1 MASRQWRRPEAQ
13 AGSRRST
20 GAESFGATL
29 PFLLALAS
37 LVSWRYSL
45 HSIHPYRAGA
55 VGLVA
60 QLPPLWWLSVALA
73 AAAVLVELRRD
84 APRWPSMVAGLCALA
99 VVLHGTMPATET
111 VPRFSTEYYVAGF
124 SDYLGRTGQALPRLD
139 VRMSWPAMFA
149 AAGMAARAMGV
160 STLWFLR
167 WCPLVLNL
175 AFLIPI
181 KSIANTCLRTSRAQW
196 AALAI
201 FLASNW
207 IDQDYFSPQGL
218 NLFLFLAAVAIVIRV
233 FSAGGF
239 PPRVVGMVLSSD
251 LWLSMKRISLRTFN
265 LPYGAQAGEQPELG
279 TTSGYRSAM
288 LVVLL
293 VILGASAVSHQIT
306 PAALCLVFIGLMLT
320 GRTGLRMLW
329 LLMAVLVWA
338 WLSWEG
344 HAYWSNHLSKVFG
357 SAGQVGSTLNS
368 TVTARLQG
376 TSFGRQLV
384 QQGRIFTAVL
394 TWLGAVVGF
403 VALWRRGR
411 TLWTLAIVA
420 VAPVAVA
427 GAVSY
432 GGEVALRVLLFSL
445 APAAVLIAS
454 LVDHAPVRR
463 SSVLICLAI
472 SVALLALF
480 PLDRYGNESFEAIAP
495 GDLAAA
501 AWIHAHVPDGAD
513 IYIANRD
520 EPLYYTKVGSYKL
533 IEAGGLTTLRGA
545 QLAEHLPFTRVPTY
559 VYLTQ
564 SEDRYGVDFLGSQT
578 GWMNS
583 FITQLLKTGDVH
595 VVFKNATSTVL
606 RIEKQKP
613 PKHPRPNLHPHLH
626 PVTTPTTRPKP
637 VVKPK
642 PTPTTRPKPP
652 TTTRPKPA
660 PTTTRPRPA
669 PTTTTT
675 TTTTTTIP
683 TTTSVPTSLGTG
695 P

>member
-1 MASRQWRRPEAQ
+1 MSTQATYDAGLDQSSAEDAAGQAPPRQLTVPPSVLSA
-13 AGSRRST
+13 
-20 GAESFGATL
+20 L
-29 PFLLALAS
+29 PILLAAAS
-37 LVSWRYSL
+37 VVSWHFSL
-45 HSIHPYRAGA
+45 PSIHPYKAGA

-60 QLPPLWWLSVALA
+60 QLPVLWWLAVALA
-73 AAAVLVELRRD
+73 AAAVLVELRREE
-84 APRWPSMVAGLCALA
+84 PRWPSMVVGLCALA
-99 VVLHGTMPATET
+99 VVLHGTLPATET

-124 SDYLGRTGQALPRLD
+124 SDYLGRTGHALPRVD
-139 VRMSWPAMFA
+139 VRMSWPSTFA

-175 AFLIPI
+175 AFLVPL
-181 KSIANTCLRTSRAQW
+181 KSIANTCLRTSRARW

-201 FLASNW
+201 FLVSDW

-239 PPRVVGMVLSSD
+239 PPWLIGSIVSSSW
-251 LWLSMKRISLRTFN
+251 WLGIKRIALRAFK
-265 LPYGAQAGEQPELG
+265 LPYGAARGEQTELD
-279 TTSGYRSAM
+279 TTAGYRVAM

-306 PAALCLVFIGLMLT
+306 PAALCLVFFGLMVT

-368 TVTARLQG
+368 TVTSRLQG
-376 TSFGRQLV
+376 STFGRQLV
-384 QQGRIFTAVL
+384 QQGRILTAVI
-394 TWLGAVVGF
+394 TWVGAMIGF

-411 TLWTLAIVA
+411 TLWALAIVA

-454 LVDHAPVRR
+454 LIDHAPLRR
-463 SSVLICLAI
+463 WSVVACLVI
-472 SVALLALF
+472 SLSLLALF

-495 GDLAAA
+495 GDLAGA
-501 AWIHAHVPDGAD
+501 AWIHAHVSDGAD

-520 EPLYYTKVGSYKL
+520 EPLYYAKVGSYKL
-533 IEAGGLTTLRGA
+533 IEAGGLITLRGK
-545 QLAEHLPFTRVPTY
+545 QLAEHLPFTRHPTY

-564 SEDRYGVDFLGSQT
+564 SQDRYGVDFLGSPP
-578 GWMNS
+578 GWMSS
-583 FITQLLKTGDVH
+583 FISQLLKTGDVH
-595 VVFKNATSTVL
+595 VVFKNSTSIVL
-606 RIEKQKP
+606 RIQKQKP
-613 PKHPRPNLHPHLH
+613 AKAPAPSLHHKGTPPPVVIAPKPPPVKKPKPPPKPKPAPVFHPKPT
-626 PVTTPTTRPKP
+626 PVTQPKPPPATTPTTA
-637 VVKPK
+637 V
-642 PTPTTRPKPP
+642 PTTPP
-652 TTTRPKPA
+652 ST
-660 PTTTRPRPA
+660 
-669 PTTTTT
+669 
-675 TTTTTTIP
+675 
-683 TTTSVPTSLGTG
+683 
-695 P
+695 